1 MSEPTLK
8 EASNSLPKD
17 ASNSVTKSSPNLLSP
32 KDASHLSSPK
42 DASHLSLPKEEE
54 AWWDRPSPEKPPRD
68 IAAERKA
75 HKQMWATKM
84 KAKETTPDSLY
95 LHLSLAEKMEMLC
108 LISAELA
115 CTGCLMK
122 NSREK
127 EAIFITCCY
136 EYWMEYDDEFDDV
149 RLFDWVWERRHY
161 IRRDVLMHNLKFK

>member
-1 MSEPTLK
+1 MAQES
-8 EASNSLPKD
+8 
-17 ASNSVTKSSPNLLSP
+17 
-32 KDASHLSSPK
+32 
-42 DASHLSLPKEEE
+42 KEED
-54 AWWDRPSPEKPPRD
+54 AWWDRHSPEKPPRD

-75 HKQMWATKM
+75 HKQMWATKI

-95 LHLSLAEKMEMLC
+95 MYISLHERMDMLN
-108 LISAELA
+108 LIYRELDR
-115 CTGCLMK
+115 TYPLCLMK